1 METPDSDS
9 KKLEAN
15 PDWSVWMRA
24 AQQGDKTCYNKLLT
38 AIAPVLRRFVQ
49 GRIFNHDAI
58 EDIVQEILLAIH
70 KSRHT
75 YNPDEPFERWMY
87 GVARYKM
94 IDYLRKMTR
103 HTQKEVL
110 TENFETFLH
119 IPSNSNKETVQMQDL
134 HDALAQLPDK
144 QRKIINMMKLDGYS
158 VAETATEMKM
168 SESAVKVAAHR
179 GYRKMQDW
187 LVKHGYGEEDA

>member
-1 METPDSDS
+1 METQDEKT
-9 KKLEAN
+9 KKSETN
-15 PDWSVWMRA
+15 PAWSNWMRA
-24 AQQGDKTCYNKLLT
+24 AQQGDKACYNKLLI
-38 AIAPVLRRFVQ
+38 AITPVLRRFVQ
-49 GRIFNHDAI
+49 GRIFNTDAI

-75 YNPDEPFERWMY
+75 YNAEEPFERWMY

-110 TENFETFLH
+110 TDNFETFLH
-119 IPSNSNKETVQMQDL
+119 IPSNSNREGVPAQDL
-134 HDALAQLPDK
+134 KDALAQLPDK

-158 VAETATEMKM
+158 VTETATEMKM

-179 GYRKMQDW
+179 GYKKMQDW

>member
-1 METPDSDS
+1 MTEKSETH
-9 KKLEAN
+9 
-15 PDWSVWMRA
+15 PDWSVLMRQ
-24 AQQGDKTCYNKLLT
+24 AQQGDKTAYHKLLV
-38 AIAPVLRRFVQ
+38 AITPFLRRFVQ

-75 YNPDEPFERWMY
+75 YNADDPFERWMY

-103 HTQKEVL
+103 HTQKEIL
-110 TENFETFLH
+110 TDNFETFLH
-119 IPSNSNKETVQMQDL
+119 IPSNSNKEGVLAQDL
-134 HDALAQLPDK
+134 EDAMAQLPDR

-158 VAETATEMKM
+158 VAETAAEMKM
-168 SESAVKVAAHR
+168 SEGAVKVAAHR
-179 GYRKMQDW
+179 GYKKMQDW
-187 LVKHGYGEEDA
+187 LVKHGYEEEGA

>member
-1 METPDSDS
+1 MMKKQDDIKKPET
-9 KKLEAN
+9 N

-24 AQQGDKTCYNKLLT
+24 AQEGDKAAYHRLLVAMT
-38 AIAPVLRRFVQ
+38 PFLRRFVQ

-75 YNPDEPFERWMY
+75 YNADEPFERWMY

-110 TENFETFLH
+110 TEDFETFLH
-119 IPSNSNKETVQMQDL
+119 IPSNNNRETVAAQDL
-134 HDALAQLPDK
+134 EDALAQLTEK
-144 QRKIINMMKLDGYS
+144 QRKIIHMMKLDGYS
-158 VAETATEMKM
+158 AAETASELRM

-179 GYRKMQDW
+179 GYKKMQDW
-187 LVKHGYGEEDA
+187 LVKHGYGEDDR